1 MLLHAVCQVTD
12 ASASLAA
19 VACAASVLA
28 ADPLGAKILAG
39 QLLKIDT
46 SAVLSET
53 VDELLMIAADDP
65 EFFTGILKEF
75 SESSTTD
82 MAAMRDALGAID
94 KPENVI
100 ILRSKAHSLKG
111 TSYALGAARASL
123 ICKNIVSW
131 VDAENVRVFA
141 NYKDEN
147 SLFGRLVAAIPEAI
161 EELSKK
167 DEENRKKAA

>member
-1 MLLHAVCQVTD
+1 MDGFSKLVSVSSF
-12 ASASLAA
+12 ASQMSARIGETAA
-19 VACAASVLA
+19 LYKTAQHC
-28 ADPLGAKILAG
+28 
-39 QLLKIDT
+39 
-46 SAVLSET
+46 
-53 VDELLMIAADDP
+53 
-65 EFFTGILKEF
+65 F